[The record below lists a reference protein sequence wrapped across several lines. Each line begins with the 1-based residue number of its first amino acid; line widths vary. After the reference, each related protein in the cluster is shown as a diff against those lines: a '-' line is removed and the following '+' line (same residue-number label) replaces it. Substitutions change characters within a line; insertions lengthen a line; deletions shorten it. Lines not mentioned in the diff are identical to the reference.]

1 MAAQPPAGKTAEVK
15 LFEPGPL
22 NPTTLGLLGL
32 VLGMNLAVPYLF
44 AHQFVFPAT
53 AFTLGVTAA
62 LAIFL
67 RTIAHRTLKTAIY
80 MALGFAV
87 FWSAGAPFAAA
98 LQPPADPGA
107 ATFWPQALL
116 STTDAPSAYAAAAS
130 LGLASAVALVIVLN
144 EGASRVWTF
153 GLSGFSAALFALAT
167 GQVPGGTRTAIVLVL
182 LAVFWTLL
190 SYLMTKGVAGGKATK
205 YKTGEKVRAVVRA
218 ALLSLPAFL
227 LLLFAFRLSAAMAT
241 TDATIGFAASD
252 VARSFARAPLAT
264 GLYFGTAAGLFVLF
278 QILAV
283 AVAALLYDGVLH
295 ALGVERQLLKSGET
309 RFLRRVEAKP
319 AAAPAP
325 AKPADPY
332 AELKA
337 GVRKFEKEFE
347 QTDRLTA
354 AQLLNRYKSEFEILA
369 EKHPGGSKEEV
380 QKMLKDLE
388 TAFEKKYA

>member
-1 MAAQPPAGKTAEVK
+1 MAAQAPKEVK

-22 NPTTLGLLGL
+22 SATTLGLLGL

-44 AHQFVFPAT
+44 ARQFAFPAT
-53 AFTLGVTAA
+53 AFALGAAAA
-62 LAIFL
+62 LVIFL
-67 RTIAHRTLKTAIY
+67 RTVARQSLKTLIY

-98 LQPPADPGA
+98 LQPPEPERA
-107 ATFWPQALL
+107 AFWPQPLL

-130 LGLASAVALVIVLN
+130 LGLAAAVALVIVLN

-153 GLSGFSAALFALAT
+153 GLTGFSAVLFALAT
-167 GQVPGGTRTAIVLVL
+167 GQAPGGTRTAIVLVL
-182 LAVFWTLL
+182 LAVLWTLL
-190 SYLMTKGVAGGKATK
+190 SYLITKGLAGGKATK
-205 YKTGEKVRAVVRA
+205 YKTGEKVRAGVRA
-218 ALLSLPAFL
+218 ALLSLPAYL

-241 TDATIGFAASD
+241 SDSTIGFAASD

-264 GLYFGTAAGLFVLF
+264 GLYFGTATGLYVLFVSLV
-278 QILAV
+278 V
-283 AVAALLYDGVLH
+283 AVAALIYDGVLH

-309 RFLRRVEAKP
+309 RFVRKVAAKP

-325 AKPADPY
+325 AKPADAY

-337 GVRKFEKEFE
+337 GVKKFAAEFEK
-347 QTDRLTA
+347 TDRLTA
-354 AQLLNRYKSEFEILA
+354 AQLLNRYKSEFDVLA

-380 QKMLKDLE
+380 QRMLKEME